1 MKRMASLQILLSVL
15 LLLHLDETVKSRD
28 SQPSV
33 KVQTVKT
40 TFLPATVGQNVTL
53 QCSYKNEISGKLY
66 WYKQNL
72 ENTLRMT
79 SSYFDKSEFYT
90 DFHNNDRFKL
100 DNKDK
105 KNNLEITNVK
115 ISDSAV
121 YHCIRCVGHFM
132 DFLATVYVTVKN
144 FHSGFQIDQMAL
156 ETVKPGRSLVLNCKV
171 KFGTCAGQYRVHW
184 FKQSE
189 ESAAGVLYSHGGSS
203 DQCDNN
209 TNTSTNSC
217 VYSLP
222 IHNVSSEQTGT
233 YYCAVDACGQ
243 VLFGNGTSVNMKTTV
258 DPVFYILTGALA
270 FTSVLVVLLGFSL
283 YIVMKKNKRQNTE

>member
-1 MKRMASLQILLSVL
+1 MR
-15 LLLHLDETVKSRD
+15 R
-28 SQPSV
+28 
-33 KVQTVKT
+33 
-40 TFLPATVGQNVTL
+40 
-53 QCSYKNEISGKLY
+53 KLY

-79 SSYFDKSEFYT
+79 SSYFDKSEFYNE
-90 DFHNNDRFKL
+90 FKNNDRFKL
-100 DNKDK
+100 DNKDGN
-105 KNNLEITNVK
+105 NNLEITNVQ

-121 YHCIRCVGHFM
+121 YHCICVGHHIH
-132 DFLATVYVTVKN
+132 FLMNVYVTIKN
-144 FHSGFQIDQMAL
+144 FSAGLWINQMAL
-156 ETVKPGRSLVLNCKV
+156 ETVKPGISLVLNCKV
-171 KFGTCAGQYRVHW
+171 HFGTCAGQYRVHW

-243 VLFGNGTSVNMKTTV
+243 VLFGNGTRVNMK
-258 DPVFYILTGALA
+258 
-270 FTSVLVVLLGFSL
+270 S
-283 YIVMKKNKRQNTE
+283 